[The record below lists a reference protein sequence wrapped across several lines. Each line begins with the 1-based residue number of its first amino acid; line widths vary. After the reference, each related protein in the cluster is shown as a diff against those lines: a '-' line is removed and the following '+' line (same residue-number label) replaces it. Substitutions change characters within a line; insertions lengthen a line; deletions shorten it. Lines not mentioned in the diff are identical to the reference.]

1 MQKHLKFLAS
11 SLIAV
16 ALSMP
21 AIAQDTQADTKTV
34 VATVNGTEITL
45 GHMILAYAS
54 LPEQYRGLPDEVL
67 FPGILDQLIEQTALA
82 QSYTG
87 ALPERVTL
95 TLENERRAMTANEA
109 IETALEGAITGDA
122 LQAAYEAKFKDA
134 EPAQEYNASHI
145 LVETQDEAQALIA
158 QLDDGADFAELA
170 KEHSTGPS
178 GPNGGALGWFGLGMM
193 VPSFEAATVA
203 LGVGSV
209 SAPVETQFGW
219 HVIMLNETRIAQI
232 PTLEQERAGLEQ
244 DIRVQTAQAFIN
256 KQTEAASI
264 DKTGALSGQ
273 EALIKQI
280 NLLD

>member
-109 IETALEGAITGDA
+109 IETALEGAVTEDA